1 MWCKLRE
8 CPHCHQTEKQIKAGK
23 TKFGS
28 QRFKCKACHRLYA
41 PNAKAQGYPDALRQ
55 QAVRLCVDGMN
66 FHCIGRHLGVD
77 HKSVMNWV
85 KAYSARLPSASVP
98 EDVNNAEMDELFTFV
113 GSKKQ
118 SLRDDF
124 GG

>member
-1 MWCKLRE
+1 
-8 CPHCHQTEKQIKAGK
+8 
-23 TKFGS
+23 
-28 QRFKCKACHRLYA
+28 
-41 PNAKAQGYPDALRQ
+41 
-55 QAVRLCVDGMN
+55 
-66 FHCIGRHLGVD
+66 
-77 HKSVMNWV
+77 MNWV